1 MPRSG
6 PFVTRE
12 QNPYVAE
19 ATVGSGFLSRM
30 SELTP
35 QREQAARSRRGVYNS
50 RLSSRCSAKK
60 DLRQV
65 RVPHSHHIPG
75 EHRTLS
81 SANRIVGVRLERGTN
96 TSIRIL
102 DLFKNCVVPTRLNP
116 GR

>member
-1 MPRSG
+1 MPPSG

-30 SELTP
+30 SERTP

-50 RLSSRCSAKK
+50 SLSSRCSAKI
-60 DLRQV
+60 LRQV
-65 RVPHSHHIPG
+65 RMPHSHHIPG

>member
-1 MPRSG
+1 MPSSG

-12 QNPYVAE
+12 QNPYVVE
-19 ATVGSGFLSRM
+19 ATVWSGFLSRM
-30 SELTP
+30 SERTP
-35 QREQAARSRRGVYNS
+35 QREQAAIVVSTTAACHHAVWQRRI
-50 RLSSRCSAKK
+50 
-60 DLRQV
+60 LRQV
-65 RVPHSHHIPG
+65 RMPHSHHIPG